1 MSLWLERMGEL
12 THYYGYLR
20 EAEQERLAHQALEG
34 RQKKQRIYGRVMSW
48 LGSRLSAIGN
58 VLQERYGSDTAAIV
72 FVAETRR

>member
-12 THYYGYLR
+12 SHYYGYRR

-34 RQKKQRIYGRVMSW
+34 QPKKQRVYGRVISW

-58 VLQERYGSDTAAIV
+58 TLQERYGNDTAAIV